1 MCQECGQILRL
12 TSCRLDVFRDRRVA
26 LAAEGAGKRR
36 VRNVSN
42 EHVLEQV
49 LDVAADPARWH
60 PTDEV
65 PHLQRSQSLVQ
76 LSLAAK
82 RGKYAAPKGRAD
94 DGCVQEYRAGGG
106 WQSIKA
112 SRDRCSDCGR
122 KVGTE
127 LVPLGER
134 RRQLLDEKRI
144 SFGGLGQSLDRPFE
158 AGRFQNE
165 SLREGERL
173 GAGQRLESNRGV
185 SEQTTAPGWSAVDEL
200 RPGQPDDHQRHIL
213 YMRCE
218 VLDEIQKGGVGPV
231 QVLEDDKQRLD
242 RSKTLEQPP
251 GCKEQVIPITGRFV
265 DTDAGEQR
273 DVAGRLFDFRRRQ
286 QPLDGRVELR
296 PDRARRIVLVDFR
309 DASHQLRE
317 RAVCRTLAIRQA
329 PPARYRGPVFLDAAR
344 ELALEP

>member
-1 MCQECGQILRL
+1 
-12 TSCRLDVFRDRRVA
+12 
-26 LAAEGAGKRR
+26 
-36 VRNVSN
+36 
-42 EHVLEQV
+42 
-49 LDVAADPARWH
+49 
-60 PTDEV
+60 
-65 PHLQRSQSLVQ
+65 
-76 LSLAAK
+76 
-82 RGKYAAPKGRAD
+82 
-94 DGCVQEYRAGGG
+94 
-106 WQSIKA
+106 
-112 SRDRCSDCGR
+112 
-122 KVGTE
+122 
-127 LVPLGER
+127 
-134 RRQLLDEKRI
+134 
-144 SFGGLGQSLDRPFE
+144 
-158 AGRFQNE
+158 
-165 SLREGERL
+165 
-173 GAGQRLESNRGV
+173 
-185 SEQTTAPGWSAVDEL
+185 
-200 RPGQPDDHQRHIL
+200 
-213 YMRCE
+213 MRCE